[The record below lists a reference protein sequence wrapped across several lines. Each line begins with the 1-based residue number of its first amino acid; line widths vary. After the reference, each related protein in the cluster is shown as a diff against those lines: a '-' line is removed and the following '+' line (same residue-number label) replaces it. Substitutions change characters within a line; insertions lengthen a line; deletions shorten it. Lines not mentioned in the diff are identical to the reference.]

1 MHELLSPPTN
11 ITLSMTGAEVDLK
24 DDHDRKRAFMTD
36 RRKLQ
41 KSKDDNY
48 QEIAAKWEGSR
59 LVTDEKNPRGGK
71 MSRTFELSP
80 DGRQLYE
87 TLNLKL
93 GRNNYETSTR
103 YVYDI
108 PAPTEK

>member
-1 MHELLSPPTN
+1 
-11 ITLSMTGAEVDLK
+11 
-24 DDHDRKRAFMTD
+24 
-36 RRKLQ
+36 
-41 KSKDDNY
+41 
-48 QEIAAKWEGSR
+48 
-59 LVTDEKNPRGGK
+59 